1 MREKEVERK
10 LREEVKKKGGLALK
24 FVSPGMSGVPDRIIL
39 LPGGQI
45 CFVELKAPGKKP
57 RPLQLSRHA
66 MLRRLGFEVFVVDSF
81 EGIEE
86 VLHEMESS

>member
-10 LREEVKKKGGLALK
+10 LREEVKMKGGLALK

-39 LPGGQI
+39 LPGGKI

-81 EGIEE
+81 KGIEE